1 MMRTFDYRL
10 QQKLEEVFMVE
21 PNNLGPSYITALYH
35 RLTGFL
41 KTMPFIFIIPISF
54 ISAIFLYFIFGP
66 LLVKLVSLLQ
76 YGF

>member
-1 MMRTFDYRL
+1 
-10 QQKLEEVFMVE
+10 MVE
-21 PNNLGPSYITALYH
+21 PNNLGHSFATALYH

-41 KTMPFIFIIPISF
+41 KTMPFIFVIPISF
-54 ISAIFLYFIFGP
+54 ISAIILYFVFGS

>member
-1 MMRTFDYRL
+1 
-10 QQKLEEVFMVE
+10 MVE
-21 PNNLGPSYITALYH
+21 PNNLGATFATSLYH

-41 KTMPFIFIIPISF
+41 KTMPFIFVIPISF
-54 ISAIFLYFIFGP
+54 ITAIILYIIFGS

>member
-1 MMRTFDYRL
+1 MRTFTYRL
-10 QQKLEEVFMVE
+10 QQKLEEVFLVE
-21 PNNLGPSYITALYH
+21 PNNLGFSIVTTLYH

-41 KTMPFIFIIPISF
+41 KTMPFIFVIPISF
-54 ISAIFLYFIFGP
+54 IAAIILYIIFGS